1 MRHSVINNGANDMTD
16 TATITAADA
25 RELALTYHWFMR
37 DLDAQND
44 CGITIYGDWLLS
56 MQERMGVELVD
67 PISLKIIM
75 RGAQERY
82 DADMAAD
89 A

>member
-1 MRHSVINNGANDMTD
+1 MTD
-16 TATITAADA
+16 TITTNDA
-25 RELALTYHWFMR
+25 RELALTYHWLMR
-37 DLDAQND
+37 AMDARND
-44 CGITIYGDWLLS
+44 CGILIYGDWLLS
-56 MQERMGVELVD
+56 MQDRMGVELID

-75 RGAQERY
+75 RDAQERY

>member
-1 MRHSVINNGANDMTD
+1 MTD
-16 TATITAADA
+16 TITTADA
-25 RELALTYHWFMR
+25 IELAHTYHWFSR
-37 DLDAQND
+37 DREAQND
-44 CGITIYGDWLLS
+44 CGILVYGDWLLS
-56 MQERMGVELVD
+56 LQDRTGVELID

-82 DADMAAD
+82 DADMTAD

>member
-1 MRHSVINNGANDMTD
+1 MTD
-16 TATITAADA
+16 AATLTTADA

-37 DLDAQND
+37 DMDARND
-44 CGITIYGDWLLS
+44 CGVLIYGDWLLS
-56 MQERMGVELVD
+56 MQERMGVDLID

-75 RGAQERY
+75 RAAQERY
-82 DADMAAD
+82 DADLTAD